1 MESSI
6 KKSTDVKKFYD
17 FVNNNSK
24 IKLSEDIN
32 KLETELNNYI
42 EKNKNIFFYKD
53 NKYEKIV
60 SSIFE
65 EVFFIKKILTYHSHN
80 SLNTTNLNFL
90 SDWVQNKY
98 CFIEKDENLR
108 ECLNFIITHSFKKSN
123 VFNEDSI
130 INFVLGIKYVY
141 KESSQNK
148 DEITFKNKILSI
160 ILEFKIKDFSLLHS
174 KFTESNVSV
183 DDIKSYF
190 FEKYLKETSLIN
202 FMNKINSLYLNSYFI
217 HECRRHFLKKENDDI
232 SLDVQNEE
240 GNSDNDKL
248 QLNAIGIYSDFSNND
263 FSPEYISN
271 IFYEIWITEEKS
283 LINIRKMMCYFLL
296 YTKIMNSKDF
306 MESLSIK
313 NQSIVTSIEHDLNFD
328 LSFLKNNSIKEYIK
342 VLIQKY
348 QSKIKKSNL
357 LEIKK
362 SEPLEFN
369 KYDKSISDRKKEL
382 AKARDAKGQ
391 AQLSK
396 FIDPCDTPR
405 WWDDSP
411 VDKEMEL
418 PEKLV
423 EEEKNVFDSFV
434 EPTDNPEDPK
444 FVYKDDK
451 DCTTRLEK
459 QSVNISVLQ
468 EDKINFVEF
477 INVLINFANE
487 IDRRSSDKKLAIDFE
502 NCLKENNIP
511 DDFIHKSNYINVIH
525 ILNAL
530 KTKEYLISLRKKL
543 NLSEIELIDF
553 QETIFSII
561 TNKISNPN
569 DAKKKIRDF
578 INTKKTNISSLD
590 ELVKDIHEKIFSCG
604 ELITKKIY
612 PENIDYQDLKNYSQS
627 YSNKVSLFL
636 PKISGLFFQNLLKN
650 DSFENKSNKEKNSL
664 TFHFFI
670 NYFSPYIK
678 NLVKLNKNNLLFIK
692 TKNIDVF
699 KSYFKNNSEEKSF
712 EVFKVLYNEKD
723 NKIFIEDFIYK
734 DNITLT

>member
-42 EKNKNIFFYKD
+42 EKNKNIFSYKD
-53 NKYEKIV
+53 KKYENIV
-60 SSIFE
+60 NSIFE
-65 EVFFIKKILTYHSHN
+65 EVFFIKKILTYHSPN
-80 SLNTTNLNFL
+80 SLNTIKSNLL
-90 SDWVQNKY
+90 EAWVQSKY
-98 CFIEKDENLR
+98 FFIENDDKLK
-108 ECLNFIITHSFKKSN
+108 ECLDFIKINSFIRDI
-123 VFNEDSI
+123 FNENTI
-130 INFVLGIKYVY
+130 INFVLGIKYIY
-141 KESSQNK
+141 KESSPDEDEVTKNMRFIISEFKKKDFDRLHSNFENK
-148 DEITFKNKILSI
+148 DSVSTDEII
-160 ILEFKIKDFSLLHS
+160 E
-174 KFTESNVSV
+174 
-183 DDIKSYF
+183 YF
-190 FEKYLKETSLIN
+190 FEKHIIDRTSLIY
-202 FMNKINSLYLNSYFI
+202 FMNKIRSFY
-217 HECRRHFLKKENDDI
+217 LKKYVIKEYRKKFNKDHRDIFTGI
-232 SLDVQNEE
+232 SLDFENED

-248 QLNAIGIYSDFSNND
+248 QKNAIDKSSDFSNND
-263 FSPEYISN
+263 FSSEYISN

-296 YTKIMNSKDF
+296 RGIGMSSKDF

-328 LSFLKNNSIKEYIK
+328 LSYLKNNSIKEYIK
-342 VLIQKY
+342 VLIENY
-348 QSKIKKSNL
+348 EVKIKKSNSL
-357 LEIKK
+357 KIKE
-362 SEPLEFN
+362 SESQEFN
-369 KYDKSISDRKKEL
+369 KQKDKNNFIEL
-382 AKARDAKGQ
+382 
-391 AQLSK
+391 
-396 FIDPCDTPR
+396 
-405 WWDDSP
+405 
-411 VDKEMEL
+411 
-418 PEKLV
+418 
-423 EEEKNVFDSFV
+423 
-434 EPTDNPEDPK
+434 
-444 FVYKDDK
+444 
-451 DCTTRLEK
+451 
-459 QSVNISVLQ
+459 
-468 EDKINFVEF
+468 INF
-477 INVLINFANE
+477 LTNFANE

-590 ELVKDIHEKIFSCG
+590 ELVKDIHEKILSCG
-604 ELITKKIY
+604 EVITKKIY
-612 PENIDYQDLKNYSQS
+612 PENLDYQDLENYTQS
-627 YSNKVSLFL
+627 YGDKVSLYL
-636 PKISGLFFQNLLKN
+636 PKISGLFFQTLLKN

-664 TFHFFI
+664 IFHFFI
-670 NYFSPYIK
+670 NYFSPYVK
-678 NLVKLNKNNLLFIK
+678 NLVKLAENNLLFIK

-699 KSYFKNNSEEKSF
+699 KSYFKNNSEEKNF
-712 EVFKVLYNEKD
+712 EIFKVLYNEKD
-723 NKIFIEDFIYK
+723 NKIFIDDFILK